1 MKIIR
6 LITAILGGYLLSS
19 LLTVSLTL
27 VLPFSNKAESV
38 VLASMLSFT
47 FWLLFILYSYSSISI
62 KKLLIQLAVVSVLL
76 FLINS
81 YFLEVKA

>member
-19 LLTVSLTL
+19 LLTISLTL

-62 KKLLIQLAVVSVLL
+62 KKTFNSTYRCFYPAFFNKQL
-76 FLINS
+76 FFRN
-81 YFLEVKA
+81 